1 MGCKCG
7 SKELTDEQ
15 KKILKA
21 MAEMGDACACKDIA
35 GATGIPGKSVSCR
48 LTSLKKKG
56 YIESPKRCKYVVT
69 DAGRE
74 AL

>member
-7 SKELTDEQ
+7 SKGLTEEQ

-21 MAEMGDACACKDIA
+21 MAEMGECASKDIA
-35 GATGIPGKSVSCR
+35 EATGIPGKSVSCR

-56 YIESPKRCKYVVT
+56 YIESPKRCRYVIT
-69 DAGRE
+69 DTGRE
-74 AL
+74 QI